1 MPRSRA
7 DERLLKRIA
16 KEAPEALDAKVD
28 IDRVAGRL
36 LKAQPESRDE
46 RKAAKKKAAKPTK

>member
-16 KEAPEALDAKVD
+16 KEAPDALTSKAD
-28 IDRVAGRL
+28 IGPTFDRL
-36 LKAQPESRDE
+36 LKTPPDPNS
-46 RKAAKKKAAKPTK
+46 PTKKRRARAK